1 MVFSSIIFLCVFMP
15 IVFITY
21 FLCPA
26 GLRNILLLVAS
37 LVFYAWGEPVYI
49 LVMLFSTFF
58 NYLSGRLVYMFK
70 NRLMPKQAKT
80 VLVISIIESIAVL
93 FLFKYTDFF
102 IQMVNMFSIK
112 EIPLMEIALPAGISF
127 YTFQIMSYTIDVY
140 RGRVEAQKNII
151 DFAMYVCMFPQLIAG
166 PVVRYEQVAAD
177 IHGRKLEWQNIAL
190 GFQRFVTGLGKKV
203 IFANMTGALWEDIY
217 NASAADISVL
227 LAWLGAVA
235 YTFQIYFDFSGY
247 SDMAIGMGQM
257 LGFDFPENF
266 NYPYQ
271 SESITEF
278 WRRWH
283 ISLSTWFKEY
293 VYIPLG
299 GNRKGLPR
307 QVVNLFIV
315 WVLTGLWHGAAW
327 NFVIWGIYF
336 FVLLLIEKWF
346 LLGILQKVPK
356 IIRHLYA
363 LLFIVI
369 GWVVFACEDSGA
381 LVSYFKALA
390 GAGVPL
396 ASDFAVYKLYTH
408 IILLLIMALACTKLP
423 KRFMFKIEA
432 MYAAKHP
439 AIDKF
444 YGEKIHFWIIS
455 AFTFI
460 TLILSI
466 ALLVSGSYNPFLY
479 FRF

>member
-1 MVFSSIIFLCVFMP
+1 MVFSSIIFLCIFMP

-26 GLRNILLLVAS
+26 GLRNALLLIAS

-49 LVMLFSTFF
+49 LVMLFSTVF
-58 NYLSGRLVYMFK
+58 NYFSGRLIYMFK
-70 NRLMPKQAKT
+70 NKLMPRQAKI
-80 VLVISIIESIAVL
+80 VLVISVIESIAVL

-102 IQMVNMFSIK
+102 IQIVNMFSIK
-112 EIPLMEIALPAGISF
+112 EIPLIGIALPAGISF

-217 NASAADISVL
+217 NASAADTSVL

-247 SDMAIGMGQM
+247 SDMAIG
-257 LGFDFPENF
+257 LGRIFGFHFPENF
-266 NYPYQ
+266 LYPYK
-271 SESITEF
+271 SVSVTEF

-283 ISLSTWFKEY
+283 ISLSSWFRDY
-293 VYIPLG
+293 LYIPMG
-299 GNRKGLPR
+299 GSRKGNVYLH
-307 QVVNLFIV
+307 LLIV
-315 WVLTGLWHGAAW
+315 FVCTGLWHGADYT
-327 NFVIWGIYF
+327 FIVWGLWHGVFI
-336 FVLLLIEKWF
+336 LIERVIK
-346 LLGILQKVPK
+346 QKSIRINVPCAL
-356 IIRHLYA
+356 RWLYTMS
-363 LLFIVI
+363 VVMI
-369 GWVVFACEDSGA
+369 GWVF
-381 LVSYFKALA
+381 FKADTLQDAIGCLA
-390 GAGVPL
+390 AMCGRKSGEFIQYNTAYYFDLKIFCVIAAGLCISFGIPKKAYEKTRHIKAVRL
-396 ASDFAVYKLYTH
+396 ARDVFLLAVLFVSMITAVNGNYS
-408 IILLLIMALACTKLP
+408 P
-423 KRFMFKIEA
+423 
-432 MYAAKHP
+432 
-439 AIDKF
+439 
-444 YGEKIHFWIIS
+444 
-455 AFTFI
+455 FI
-460 TLILSI
+460 
-466 ALLVSGSYNPFLY
+466 Y

>member
-58 NYLSGRLVYMFK
+58 NYLSGRLVYIFK

-112 EIPLMEIALPAGISF
+112 EIPLIGIALPAGISF

-217 NASAADISVL
+217 NASAADTSVL

-247 SDMAIGMGQM
+247 SDMAIG
-257 LGFDFPENF
+257 LGRIFGFHFPENF
-266 NYPYQ
+266 LYPYK
-271 SESITEF
+271 SVSVTEF

-283 ISLSTWFKEY
+283 ISLSSWFRDY
-293 VYIPLG
+293 LYIPMG
-299 GNRKGLPR
+299 GSRKGNVYLH
-307 QVVNLFIV
+307 LLIV
-315 WVLTGLWHGAAW
+315 FVCTGLWHGADYT
-327 NFVIWGIYF
+327 FIVWGLWHGVFI
-336 FVLLLIEKWF
+336 LIERVIK
-346 LLGILQKVPK
+346 QKSIRINVPCAL
-356 IIRHLYA
+356 RWLYTMS
-363 LLFIVI
+363 VVMI
-369 GWVVFACEDSGA
+369 GWVF
-381 LVSYFKALA
+381 FKADTLQDAIGCLA
-390 GAGVPL
+390 AMCGRKSGEFIQYNTAYYFDLKIFCVIAAGLCISFGIPKKAYEKTRHIKAVRL
-396 ASDFAVYKLYTH
+396 ARDVFLLAVLFVSMITAVNGNYS
-408 IILLLIMALACTKLP
+408 P
-423 KRFMFKIEA
+423 
-432 MYAAKHP
+432 
-439 AIDKF
+439 
-444 YGEKIHFWIIS
+444 
-455 AFTFI
+455 FI
-460 TLILSI
+460 
-466 ALLVSGSYNPFLY
+466 Y

>member
-58 NYLSGRLVYMFK
+58 NYLSGRLVYIFK

-112 EIPLMEIALPAGISF
+112 EIPLIGIALPAGISF

-217 NASAADISVL
+217 NASAADTSVL

-307 QVVNLFIV
+307 QVV
-315 WVLTGLWHGAAW
+315 TC
-327 NFVIWGIYF
+327 
-336 FVLLLIEKWF
+336 LLL
-346 LLGILQKVPK
+346 Q
-356 IIRHLYA
+356 
-363 LLFIVI
+363 
-369 GWVVFACEDSGA
+369 SGA
-381 LVSYFKALA
+381 
-390 GAGVPL
+390 
-396 ASDFAVYKLYTH
+396 
-408 IILLLIMALACTKLP
+408 
-423 KRFMFKIEA
+423 
-432 MYAAKHP
+432 
-439 AIDKF
+439 
-444 YGEKIHFWIIS
+444 
-455 AFTFI
+455 
-460 TLILSI
+460 
-466 ALLVSGSYNPFLY
+466 
-479 FRF
+479 